1 MNSTDFE
8 RARTLLPSF
17 LKKTISAND
26 KAWMTQFIQNL
37 QDKSLNLDEGK
48 VRQFNDEMAWVE
60 LSQGQLD
67 NTTPAFDSEAGW
79 KKMAMQL
86 EISPLAQPAQP
97 SHPLQAPHDK
107 KKRSAFD
114 LMKLLINAKFGSL
127 IELWRKPMVGVLA
140 STMIVAQM
148 GLLAALVKYTWQ
160 AQKQETTVSP
170 ASGDVKLKDMVLF
183 SVMVKDAAKVQDMRA
198 LLEGMQAQVIS
209 GPSAIGIWV
218 IAVPKDKLIDA
229 AKAFKSS
236 AIVESA
242 DQQ

>member
-8 RARTLLPSF
+8 RAKNLLPSF
-17 LKKTISAND
+17 LKKTISADD

-48 VRQFNDEMAWVE
+48 VRQFNDEMAWVQ
-60 LSQGQLD
+60 LSQAQLE
-67 NTTPAFDSEAGW
+67 NATPAFNSEAGW
-79 KKMAMQL
+79 EKMAMEL
-86 EISPLAQPAQP
+86 KLHSTAQAVQ
-97 SHPLQAPHDK
+97 SK
-107 KKRSAFD
+107 NRRSAFD
-114 LMKLLINAKFGSL
+114 LLTLLINAKFGPL
-127 IELWRKPMVGVLA
+127 IELWRKPLVGVLA

-160 AQKQETTVSP
+160 TQKQETSVSP
-170 ASGDVKLKDMVLF
+170 ASGDVKMKDMVLF

-198 LLEGMQAQVIS
+198 LLESMQAQIIS

-218 IAVPKDKLIDA
+218 VAVPKDKLTEA
-229 AKAFKSS
+229 NNAFKAS